1 MDMFNG
7 IEKKTGVK
15 FEDILKL
22 TDSVKGVNFQD
33 EQSVRQLIDK
43 VAKLA
48 NKPVSPEMSNSIVDM
63 LVNKKQ
69 KIDEKTISQLLNNK
83 K

>member
-1 MDMFNG
+1 MFNG

-69 KIDEKTISQLLNNK
+69 TIDEKTISQLLNNK

>member
-1 MDMFNG
+1 MFNG